1 MLNRYSIVFY
11 FSGLAFLLLEKD
23 IIALILLTICGFFI
37 GYLHSSMQEYEDL
50 DTPLSFQDILL
61 FKNKEELLK
70 AIKGGLPEVE
80 EEKPKRKI
88 DVKNSLIFISIFA
101 SCILF
106 LAFINKNPYYL
117 FSLFSSPFLISFQE
131 EKND

>member
-11 FSGLAFLLLEKD
+11 ILAIAFTIFEKD

-37 GYLHSSMQEYEDL
+37 GYLHSSLQEYENL
-50 DTPLSFQDILL
+50 DTSFQDILL
-61 FKNKEELLK
+61 FKNKDELLK
-70 AIKGGLPEVE
+70 AIKGELPEIKK
-80 EEKPKRKI
+80 EKPKRKI
-88 DVKNSLIFISIFA
+88 DIKNSLIFISIFT

-106 LAFINKNPYYL
+106 LAFINKDPYYL
-117 FSLFSSPFLISFQE
+117 LSLFLSPLLISFQE